1 MRKPASPQIEE
12 DIQNIERDIKRQKS
26 AQNKTALRIAL
37 TSLRAQNEIL
47 KRLEDR
53 ER

>member
-1 MRKPASPQIEE
+1 MRKPASPEIEK
-12 DIQNIERDIKRQKS
+12 DIQNIEKEITRQKS
-26 AQNKTALRIAL
+26 AQNKTALRISLA
-37 TSLRAQNEIL
+37 SLRAQNEIL